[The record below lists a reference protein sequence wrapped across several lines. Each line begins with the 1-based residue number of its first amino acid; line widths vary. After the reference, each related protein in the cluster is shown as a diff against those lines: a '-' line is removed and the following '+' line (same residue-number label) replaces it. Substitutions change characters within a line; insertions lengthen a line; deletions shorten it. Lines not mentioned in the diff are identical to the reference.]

1 MSLAVVSLCAILLRH
16 LTLYCSDTLCRRCYS
31 VRFSFE
37 LLGALCGTFLYNKDS
52 WGWGVS
58 YSAICLSLV
67 AFIVCV
73 LPFLIR
79 ADEIRPAGATA
90 ESGACGVRLAELW
103 GVVQLRA
110 AWKPMLYIFSY
121 NLFQVFYSSH
131 CQMRWCVTLPNAL
144 VRHTA
149 KCVGASHCQMRFS
162 RLAVGTQIK
171 NGVGLVLSRWV
182 GHEQL

>member
-110 AWKPMLYIFSY
+110 TWKPMLYIFSY
-121 NLFQVFYSSH
+121 NLFQVICSSH
-131 CQMRWCVTLPNAL
+131 CQMCCYVTLQNAL
-144 VRHTA
+144 LTTRCRNSDQKH
-149 KCVGASHCQMRFS
+149 
-162 RLAVGTQIK
+162 
-171 NGVGLVLSRWV
+171 GVGFFLGRWV
-182 GHEQL
+182 EQPRGALAALSLAA